1 MLINET
7 DLKAFG
13 YFDMFQN
20 SPIYENDPVRFYS
33 QFVEDKVFT
42 KGRDRLVENTLG
54 LVGEAGEVSEKVKKL
69 FRDKNKFND
78 DTHNRIALARA
89 LYIAK
94 DEKEK
99 MEVIEKRMIARSKVD
114 KLSERPD
121 GRNESSIMSFK
132 GPDEALNGAL
142 IGTKEEI
149 HERLRM
155 LKNNGV
161 GYLLLVDAGGGIEH
175 LRLFAKKIM
184 PTYH

>member
-1 MLINET
+1 
-7 DLKAFG
+7 
-13 YFDMFQN
+13 
-20 SPIYENDPVRFYS
+20 
-33 QFVEDKVFT
+33 
-42 KGRDRLVENTLG
+42 
-54 LVGEAGEVSEKVKKL
+54 
-69 FRDKNKFND
+69 
-78 DTHNRIALARA
+78 
-89 LYIAK
+89 
-94 DEKEK
+94 

-161 GYLLLVDAGGGIEH
+161 GYLLLVHAGGGIEH